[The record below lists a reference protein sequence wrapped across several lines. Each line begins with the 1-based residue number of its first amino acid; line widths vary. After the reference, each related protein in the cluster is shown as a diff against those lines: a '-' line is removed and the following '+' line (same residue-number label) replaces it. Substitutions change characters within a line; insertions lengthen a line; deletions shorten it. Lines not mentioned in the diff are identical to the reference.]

1 MIPLVDV
8 AAVTRL
14 TSLFTHPV
22 VWATLESAKRALA
35 STTGQ
40 DSSGYT
46 GISII
51 RSSVTRDVTRSN
63 QPAGF
68 YGGAMKF
75 RDPTSTDIND
85 FKTIV
90 AQKRSYVVATYDIN
104 IFSSRLSDVNE
115 ISRVLEFSNFYQPLL
130 VTYDQMEY
138 PFPIVVSDGSF
149 SIVAEDRTEKIK
161 EYNMNLSMS
170 VNTFWFE
177 LIEYHTIMTQFI
189 DYYDDMTS
197 GKPIY
202 QTKMSLNNITS

>member
-8 AAVTRL
+8 AVVNRL
-14 TSLFTHPV
+14 TATFKHPV
-22 VWATLESAKRALA
+22 VWSSSESAKKAIA

-40 DSSGYT
+40 DSQGYT

-51 RSSVTRDVTRSN
+51 RTSVTRDTTRAN
-63 QPAGF
+63 QPTGYVGGGF
-68 YGGAMKF
+68 KF
-75 RDPTSTDIND
+75 KSPLSTNIDD
-85 FKTIV
+85 FRLVT
-90 AQKRSYVVATYDIN
+90 AQKRSYVVAMYDIN

-115 ISRVLEFSNFYQPLL
+115 ISRTLEFSNFYQPLL
-130 VTYDQMEY
+130 VTYDSTEY
-138 PFPIVVSDGSF
+138 PFPVVISDGSF
-149 SIVAEDRTEKIK
+149 TVINEDRTEKIK

-177 LIEYHTIMTQFI
+177 LIEYHTILTQFV

-202 QTKMSLNNITS
+202 QTKMFLNNITS